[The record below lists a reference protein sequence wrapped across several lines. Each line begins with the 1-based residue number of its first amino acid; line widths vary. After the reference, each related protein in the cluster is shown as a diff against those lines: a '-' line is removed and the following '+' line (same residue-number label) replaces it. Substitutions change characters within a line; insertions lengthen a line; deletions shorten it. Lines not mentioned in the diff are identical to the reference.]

1 MASQAMTHEVA
12 RAIYEYAGTDGLPD
26 FDSLAPTIQIS
37 YVEEAEAAMR
47 AVSDYMFML
56 ADGIEVDPEDQEQI
70 VVKGTLNAVILLIDP
85 RSKAVGL
92 FNED

>member
-1 MASQAMTHEVA
+1 MTHEVA

-37 YVEEAEAAMR
+37 YVEEAEAAMK
-47 AVSDYMFML
+47 AISDYIFML
-56 ADGIEVDPEDQEQI
+56 ADGMEPEGHEQI

-85 RSKAVGL
+85 RSKPV
-92 FNED
+92 ESSD